1 MKTWEEV
8 RAEEEAVI
16 EALRGCKYHQVL
28 AAMSKEE
35 NPRIEAAEAANDES
49 ALMTALER
57 KVAINKG
64 RNLLALE
71 YLREIGHPGY
81 V

>member
-8 RAEEEAVI
+8 RAEEDAVV
-16 EALRGCKYHQVL
+16 EALKGCKYYQVL
-28 AAMSKEE
+28 AAMSMEE
-35 NPRIEAAEAANDES
+35 NPRIAEAEAANDES
-49 ALMTALER
+49 ALMKALER

-64 RNLLALE
+64 KNMLGLE
-71 YLREIGHPGY
+71 YLNKIGHPGY